1 MVGPAPAP
9 AGGGPAPRWPGR
21 APRPDGGPQPLASP
35 GGGPRVSTRIMAYDP
50 RYPDPRD
57 SSILTLQEHHRSQ
70 TILDGG
76 ESRHL
81 RLRRSDADFWR
92 TEDIPDRVLDYLRYL
107 RFYGVYRIGRIQMDV
122 GLITAM
128 LERWRPETHTFHL
141 PFGEATISLQDVSI
155 LTGLPVD
162 GDPVTGVD
170 PTLTIPEWQA
180 LCLRLLGFEPDAH
193 FFDHSRLRIE
203 CLDDRYRHFHIAD
216 DAPEEMVQQ
225 YVRGQVLR
233 LLGGVLLPDTSSNKM
248 KLMFLPLLEDL
259 DFARR
264 LSWGSAVLA
273 CLYRAMCRGSYAD
286 QSEIGGY
293 LVLLQ
298 IWVWERM
305 PTISPLRRQLLEM
318 PSEQQDP
325 DVPFRLDGPLRYRD
339 REGDDGEEAAVVVGG
354 SGGGQGLIG
363 QSEIKKKVV
372 EAAEEG
378 WGLIGGSQELCP
390 RHPRNKVLPFLSA
403 GTACVCDKSFI
414 RDLSEEKYHSD
425 FYAET
430 GLYLSRKGRIHLP
443 SHVFTIGSSIDCFES
458 CARGYIT
465 SLECFESC
473 MVSNPTVDSREGKF
487 FANDTTRLHD

>member
-1 MVGPAPAP
+1 M
-9 AGGGPAPRWPGR
+9 
-21 APRPDGGPQPLASP
+21 Q
-35 GGGPRVSTRIMAYDP
+35 
-50 RYPDPRD
+50 
-57 SSILTLQEHHRSQ
+57 
-70 TILDGG
+70 

-122 GLITAM
+122 GLITAL

-141 PFGEATISLQDVSI
+141 PFGEVTISLQDVSI

-162 GDPVTGVD
+162 GDLVTGVD

-180 LCLRLLGFEPDAH
+180 LCLQLLGFESDAY

-298 IWVWERM
+298 V
-305 PTISPLRRQLLEM
+305 
-318 PSEQQDP
+318 
-325 DVPFRLDGPLRYRD
+325 
-339 REGDDGEEAAVVVGG
+339 RELKF
-354 SGGGQGLIG
+354 LIFN
-363 QSEIKKKVV
+363 I
-372 EAAEEG
+372 
-378 WGLIGGSQELCP
+378 
-390 RHPRNKVLPFLSA
+390 
-403 GTACVCDKSFI
+403 
-414 RDLSEEKYHSD
+414 
-425 FYAET
+425 
-430 GLYLSRKGRIHLP
+430 
-443 SHVFTIGSSIDCFES
+443 
-458 CARGYIT
+458 
-465 SLECFESC
+465 
-473 MVSNPTVDSREGKF
+473 
-487 FANDTTRLHD
+487 